1 MAYDTDL
8 SFDHSTTPDMP
19 SMAVAPPRR
28 NGYSAVIS
36 RVLDLLAKNPPV
48 FAGRPRTALLSR
60 VDERRLKD
68 GDEAQLGANGLA
80 IATRRERDDWRAFL
94 FDHFRRRYDLVLLFD
109 SARTRVA

>member
-1 MAYDTDL
+1 MAYDELNFDQTLTTD
-8 SFDHSTTPDMP
+8 SPFV
-19 SMAVAPPRR
+19 AVAPARR
-28 NGYSAVIS
+28 NGYAAVIS
-36 RVLDLLAKNPPV
+36 RVLDLLTKQPPV
-48 FAGRPRTALLSR
+48 FGARPRTALLSR

-80 IATRRERDDWRAFL
+80 IATRKERDDWRAFL